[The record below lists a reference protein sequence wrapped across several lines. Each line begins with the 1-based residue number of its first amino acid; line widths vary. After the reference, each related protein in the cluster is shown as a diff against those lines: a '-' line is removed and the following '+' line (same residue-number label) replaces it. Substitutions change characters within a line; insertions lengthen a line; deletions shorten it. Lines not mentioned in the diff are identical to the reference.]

1 MKIFVGVEVY
11 LQALQSIEGGGGCKI
26 HNSVASLVK
35 K

>member
-1 MKIFVGVEVY
+1 MKIRVGVEVF
-11 LQALQSIEGGGGCKI
+11 LQTLEAGGGKI